1 MAPDMSSDS
10 KQRRVKFWYIK
21 EGDNAVHDHKFWDRL
36 EAELAAENWARAT
49 GRDVFLLE
57 AIMSV
62 TYVPPKPQPNSY
74 IWQTTRQAGDK
85 D

>member
-21 EGDNAVHDHKFWDRL
+21 EDVQGVYKFWDRL

>member
-21 EGDNAVHDHKFWDRL
+21 EDVQGVYKFWDRL

-49 GRDVFLLE
+49 GHTVFLLE